1 MVYRDGETIIFT
13 PAEQQEF
20 GALERLPAN
29 LAYELAVD
37 YENMAQAYAS
47 RADGLIGETQF
58 GSEQRQKALRHRAGR
73 LDTISKRIYGLLG
86 PEIIEATIAH
96 LADETDES

>member
-20 GALERLPAN
+20 GALERLSTN

-37 YENMAQAYAS
+37 YENMAQVYAS
-47 RADGLIGETQF
+47 RAEGLVGETQY
-58 GSEQRQKALRHRAGR
+58 GSEHRQKALLNRANR